1 METLNL
7 KRIGFAKFDIIS
19 LNEVIGCNRQF
30 ILDENENKIKVFNS
44 FKLELTVAPKI
55 RKEFIIKKA
64 DYDIGEAIQKMN
76 NKINFTPFIKD
87 GNVYYKLVDTNQY
100 TIKNVKVYF
109 DKFYTWKEGKQL
121 ITNQIKNNSNDCK
134 FYVELNNDFY
144 NSLSFHKIK
153 YDDYITYY
161 D

>member
-1 METLNL
+1 MEEVNL
-7 KRIGFAKFDIIS
+7 KQIGFDRFDIIS
-19 LNEVIGCNRQF
+19 LNECIGCNRQF
-30 ILDENENKIKVFNS
+30 LYDEHDNKVKVFNS
-44 FKLELTVAPKI
+44 FKLELTIAPKK
-55 RKEFIIKKA
+55 RKEFVIKRP
-64 DYDIGEAIQKMN
+64 DFDIGEAIQKMN
-76 NKINFTPFIKD
+76 GKINFTPFIKD

-100 TIKNVKVYF
+100 IVNNIKVYL
-109 DKFYTWKEGKQL
+109 DKFYTWKEGKQI
-121 ITNQIKNNSNDCK
+121 ITNQIKNNNDECK